1 MELYPLTI
9 SEIFQMIPTDD
20 GIRDAHLAAEDDD
33 DEGSLF
39 PATEATSSSMSTSEQ
54 SSCKLSS

>member
-1 MELYPLTI
+1 MMETKQALEIKI
-9 SEIFQMIPTDD
+9 SYMASLS
-20 GIRDAHLAAEDDD
+20 IRDAHLAAEVDD